1 MRLLPVSATQTT
13 TSTGMHRK
21 PRRRPA
27 SPRPTEGLCFIPRGP
42 GFIPNGPGFIPNTLH
57 SPTIPPSSPV
67 PSLGPAEST
76 QSSGWAPFPQAA
88 PTPKVVQVPPRLL
101 PAASPAGSPCF
112 PSGSLPATPG
122 SRGAGRAPQVRRG
135 RGRRLAAGRGG
146 GCRSGRGWGRGGGA
160 GSRPPPFAGAAARG
174 RAAAGCG

>member
-1 MRLLPVSATQTT
+1 MLKPEQYCVCSQYLPPKPPQAQACTESLDEDLLP
-13 TSTGMHRK
+13 HDR
-21 PRRRPA
+21 PRG
-27 SPRPTEGLCFIPRGP
+27 EGLSQTGQVSSQTGQVLSQTPCTAPR
-42 GFIPNGPGFIPNTLH
+42 
-57 SPTIPPSSPV
+57 
-67 PSLGPAEST
+67 SLPAALSLPL
-76 QSSGWAPFPQAA
+76 ALRKARRAQAA
-88 PTPKVVQVPPRLL
+88 PTPKGVQVPPRLL

-122 SRGAGRAPQVRRG
+122 SRGSGRAPQVRRG
-135 RGRRLAAGRGG
+135 RWWRLAAGRGG